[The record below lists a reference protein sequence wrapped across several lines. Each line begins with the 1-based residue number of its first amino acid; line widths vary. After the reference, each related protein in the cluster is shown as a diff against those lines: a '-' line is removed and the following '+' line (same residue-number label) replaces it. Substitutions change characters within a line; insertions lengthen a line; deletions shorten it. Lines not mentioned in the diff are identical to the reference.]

1 MRKISTRMW
10 VHEDSMA
17 MLGTRLALRMTIVK
31 LSDDSL
37 WMCTPTPH
45 NAQIQNRVAAMGEL
59 KYIVASSNGHNLFL
73 EDWQRAFPDASV
85 YVASGIPKKRPNLKN
100 YTRLRDL
107 SAPPWQEDLQML
119 PMDGAPFFDEHM
131 FYHGRS
137 KTLLVTDF
145 YQNYTGVKQKG
156 LGKIITKLLLEPLGF
171 KGKCLAPPLKTKF
184 AVKDKQALRASLDRI
199 WDLDIERVVLAH
211 GDILEQDA
219 KQEIRRLCQRFY
231 D

>member
-1 MRKISTRMW
+1 MW

-17 MLGTRLALRMTIVK
+17 MFGTRLALRMTIVK
-31 LSDDSL
+31 LADDSL

-45 NAQIQNRVAAMGEL
+45 NPQLQNRVATMGEL

-73 EDWQRAFPDASV
+73 EDWHGAFPDAAV
-85 YVASGIPKKRPNLKN
+85 YVAAKIPNKRPNLKS
-100 YTRLRDL
+100 YTLLRDMDVF
-107 SAPPWQEDLQML
+107 PWQADVETL
-119 PMDGAPFFDEHM
+119 PMDGVPLFDEHM

-145 YQNYTGVKQKG
+145 IQNYTGIEQKG
-156 LGKIITKLLLEPLGF
+156 LGTIITKLILEPIGF
-171 KGKCLAPPLKTKF
+171 KGKCLAPPLKTKL
-184 AVKDKQALRASLDRI
+184 AVKDRKALRASLDRL
-199 WDLDIERVVLAH
+199 WNLDIERVVPAH

-219 KQEIRRLCQRFY
+219 KQDIRRLCQRFY

>member
-1 MRKISTRMW
+1 MW
-10 VHEDSMA
+10 AHEDSMP

-37 WMCTPTPH
+37 WIGTPTPH
-45 NAQIQNRVAAMGEL
+45 NQQLQNRIAEMGEV

-73 EDWQRAFPDASV
+73 EEWQSAFPEAAM
-85 YVASGIPKKRPNLKN
+85 YVAARIPSKRPNLKGC
-100 YTRLRDL
+100 TLLRDL
-107 SAPPWQEDLQML
+107 DNTPWQGDLEML

-145 YQNYTGVKQKG
+145 FQNYTGVRQKG
-156 LGKIITKLLLEPLGF
+156 LGNIITKLILEPIGF

-184 AVKDKQALRASLDRI
+184 AVKDKQALRASLDRL
-199 WDLDIERVVLAH
+199 WDLDIERIVPAH